1 MGSHSGTLFSRRDQT
16 SSHRASHCLPLRG
29 PDNLG
34 MLHIQ
39 EIINEK
45 WAAAGF
51 QIPGIV
57 CPTSG
62 VVVEAEKKNE
72 IPLIALDHFTPLI
85 CC

>member
-1 MGSHSGTLFSRRDQT
+1 
-16 SSHRASHCLPLRG
+16 
-29 PDNLG
+29 

-39 EIINEK
+39 EIVNEK
-45 WAAAGF
+45 WAAGGF

-62 VVVEAEKKNE
+62 VVVQAEKKNE